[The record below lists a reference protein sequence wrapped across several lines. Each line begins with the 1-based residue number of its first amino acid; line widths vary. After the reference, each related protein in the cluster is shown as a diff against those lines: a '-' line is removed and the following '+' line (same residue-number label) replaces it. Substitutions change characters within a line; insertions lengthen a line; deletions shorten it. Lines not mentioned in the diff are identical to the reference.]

1 MTDERRRWDTD
12 ERFAG
17 VADAGSL
24 AESLERLVDACRR
37 PRWVA
42 EDAAAHLGGHLEA
55 AAPALGFRWAG
66 GAQDATGVYVADLVT
81 ELPETRAYRRAV
93 ALLAVV
99 AESSFAVRRVDR
111 RTVECVTGMLE
122 GDGEFAAHGHTV
134 RLHIRPEGET

>member
-17 VADAGSL
+17 VADAGTV
-24 AESLERLVDACRR
+24 AESLERLLEACRR
-37 PRWVA
+37 PRWVT
-42 EDAAAHLGGHLEA
+42 EDAGAHLGGHLET
-55 AAPALGFRWAG
+55 AAPGLGFTWAG
-66 GAQDATGVYVADLVT
+66 GAQGADGVYTAELVT
-81 ELPETRAYRRAV
+81 GLPEHQAYRRAV